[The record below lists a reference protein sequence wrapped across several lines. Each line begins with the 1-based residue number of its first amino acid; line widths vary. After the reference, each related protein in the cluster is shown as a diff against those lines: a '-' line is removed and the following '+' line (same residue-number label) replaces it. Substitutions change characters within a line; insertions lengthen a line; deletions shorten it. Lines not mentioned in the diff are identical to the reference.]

1 MKNPPHP
8 GQSLRYDCIE
18 PLGLTVT
25 AAAQRLGVS
34 RQSLNN
40 VLNGKSGISAEMAVR
55 LGKAFGG
62 SAESWL
68 RLQVAYDLA
77 QVRKHESQI
86 KVKRIQRIIQQRE
99 KEAA

>member
-99 KEAA
+99 QEAA